1 MGEDT
6 IPFFENEIKD
16 TMQGIIKV
24 VGVGGGGCNAVRN
37 MHKEGVEGVTFAA
50 CNTDSQSLKGSPVP
64 VKLLMGEGLGAGGD
78 PEIGKSEAEKSL
90 DSLRNILSD
99 GTKMVFITA
108 SMGGGTG
115 TGSAPVVAK
124 VAKELNLLTVGVVT
138 IPFYFEKKQKIVKA
152 LKGVDEL
159 RKYVDAILIINNE
172 RLCDV
177 YSDSDIS
184 LKEAFG
190 RADNILKDAVK
201 GISELITVHSEG
213 SINLDFRDVE
223 ATLKDGGGAIM
234 AMGRASGDHRV
245 EKAILDALNS
255 PLLYGNDIGKAK
267 RILFNIYASDEH
279 PIFVREMQEIDD
291 FFDQLDPNISVIWGT
306 STDDSLGEDAKV
318 TILATGLEDDM
329 RKEVK
334 SNVHRTDDDFYEDL
348 IPMLYKPAKQ
358 PTPAKVLAQEP
369 TFEVTP
375 APEPEP
381 AVEEPQ
387 VEEPK
392 VEEIPEPEPEKLVG
406 QLQAEGRTDLLL
418 HAIGVPL
425 LEELRIEAAKG
436 RLSRLV
442 ITKDYRFILEDYQ
455 KEVELQ
461 PVHKAVYLLFLAHP
475 EGIEF
480 KRLADY
486 RDELLRYY
494 MATGKMLDKEKVIE
508 SVDHL
513 VNPLDNAINEKCSRI
528 KKVFLSMVDEYSASY
543 YFISSH
549 TLKHIQGSSR
559 IWYER
564 LKVITLPRDLVI
576 WQK

>member
-1 MGEDT
+1 MGEDI
-6 IPFFENEIKD
+6 IPFFDDVKD

-37 MHKEGVEGVTFAA
+37 MYKEGVEGVTFAA

-64 VKLLMGEGLGAGGD
+64 VKVLMGEGLGAGGD

-90 DSLRNILSD
+90 DSLKSILDD
-99 GTKMVFITA
+99 GTKMVFVTA

-124 VAKELNLLTVGVVT
+124 MAKDLGLLTVGVVT

-152 LKGVDEL
+152 LKGVDEM

-184 LKEAFG
+184 LKDAFG

-223 ATLKDGGGAIM
+223 ATMKNGGGAIM
-234 AMGRASGDHRV
+234 AMGRASGEHRV
-245 EKAILDALNS
+245 EKAIIDALNS

-306 STDDSLGEDAKV
+306 STDNSLDEDAKV
-318 TILATGLEDDM
+318 TILATGLEDDV

-334 SNVHRTDDDFYEDL
+334 SDVHSNAEEFYEDL
-348 IPMLYKPAKQ
+348 IPRLYKPAKKK
-358 PTPAKVLAQEP
+358 KVAEVITQELP
-369 TFEVTP
+369 FAVEP

-381 AVEEPQ
+381 AEVVPEQPVIEKKEE
-387 VEEPK
+387 ELE
-392 VEEIPEPEPEKLVG
+392 EEIP
-406 QLQAEGRTDLLL
+406 
-418 HAIGVPL
+418 
-425 LEELRIEAAKG
+425 
-436 RLSRLV
+436 
-442 ITKDYRFILEDYQ
+442 
-455 KEVELQ
+455 VESST
-461 PVHKAVYLLFLAHP
+461 V
-475 EGIEF
+475 
-480 KRLADY
+480 KRLKSWLSNLMKDV
-486 RDELLRYY
+486 
-494 MATGKMLDKEKVIE
+494 ATD
-508 SVDHL
+508 D
-513 VNPLDNAINEKCSRI
+513 
-528 KKVFLSMVDEYSASY
+528 
-543 YFISSH
+543 
-549 TLKHIQGSSR
+549 
-559 IWYER
+559 
-564 LKVITLPRDLVI
+564 
-576 WQK
+576 